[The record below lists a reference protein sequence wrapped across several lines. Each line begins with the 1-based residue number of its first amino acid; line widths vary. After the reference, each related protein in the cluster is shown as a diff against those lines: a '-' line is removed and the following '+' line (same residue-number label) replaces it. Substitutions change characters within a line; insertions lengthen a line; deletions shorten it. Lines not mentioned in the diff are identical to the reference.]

1 MIRKMSARYGDDEIE
16 RVLNKLG
23 RLTATGKRWNEQRV
37 GFVRGKYSIA
47 GHILSPQDPEL
58 LTLGGAAKYC
68 GVSPTAIKKL
78 IKEDVLKRQQVVPW
92 APWEIKRSDLDTEGI
107 RKILGVLKET
117 GKLIIKG
124 VDPKTQGSL
133 LFTA

>member
-1 MIRKMSARYGDDEIE
+1 
-16 RVLNKLG
+16 
-23 RLTATGKRWNEQRV
+23 
-37 GFVRGKYSIA
+37 VRGKYSIA
-47 GHILSPQDPEL
+47 GHVISPQDSEL

-78 IKEDVLKRQQVVPW
+78 VKEDVLKREQVVPW

-133 LFTA
+133 LFTV